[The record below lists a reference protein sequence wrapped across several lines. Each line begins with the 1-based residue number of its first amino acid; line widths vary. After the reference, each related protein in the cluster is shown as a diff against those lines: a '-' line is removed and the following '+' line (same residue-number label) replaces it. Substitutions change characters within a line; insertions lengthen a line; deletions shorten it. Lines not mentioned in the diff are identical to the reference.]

1 MLNEIYLDNN
11 TVTKPSGRAVAKMMP
26 FLTERWGVAS
36 APHGRGQQLYP
47 AIEEALK
54 GIYALLNAKESDDI
68 IFTSGAAEAINHV
81 ILTTYF
87 DVTVHTGKNQFITSA
102 IDEAPS
108 IMGIGRLEQLS
119 CLGKMAP
126 PDKHGRITAD
136 AIAEAMTPRT
146 ALVSLSWANGLT
158 GVINPIDEIA
168 ALCKERGVR
177 LHLDASH
184 ILGKTFFEWD
194 DVPANFVSFGGDT
207 IHAPSG
213 TGCLFIRNGTKCSP
227 FILGGIEQNS
237 HRAGSYSMAGLAAI
251 GEAAR
256 EAADTCDLMCT
267 EVARLRTHFEKE
279 VIARVP
285 DTKVMFSESERL
297 PNTSAI
303 TFLGVTNE
311 ALLYL
316 LSRRGVYASIGG
328 GSFQQIGLILSA
340 SGIPQHEAQSAVS
353 FAFSRETT
361 EDQVDRA
368 VAIIVE
374 CVAKL
379 RRVSNEFYKGDN

>member
-11 TVTKPSGRAVAKMMP
+11 TAAKPSGRAVAQMMP
-26 FLTERWGVAS
+26 FLTERWGVPS
-36 APHGRGQQLYP
+36 APHGRGQQLFP
-47 AIEEALK
+47 ALEEALR
-54 GIYALLNAKESDDI
+54 GIYALLNAKETDDI
-68 IFTSGAAEAINHV
+68 IFTSGAAEAANHV
-81 ILTTYF
+81 LLTTYF
-87 DVTVHTGKNQFITSA
+87 DVTIHTGKNQFITSS

-108 IMGIGRLEQLS
+108 IMGIGRLEELN

-126 PDKHGRITAD
+126 PDKHGRVTAD

-158 GVINPIDEIA
+158 GVINPVDEIA
-168 ALCKERGVR
+168 SLCHERGVR

-184 ILGKTFFEWD
+184 VLGKMFFEWD
-194 DVPANFVSFGGDT
+194 EVPANFVSFGGDP

-213 TGCLFIRNGTKCSP
+213 TGCLFIRHGTKCSP
-227 FILGGIEQNS
+227 FILGGIEQNG
-237 HRAGSYSMAGLAAI
+237 HRAGAYSVAGLAAL

-256 EAADTCDLMCT
+256 EAADACDLMCT
-267 EVARLRTHFEKE
+267 EVARLRSHFEKE
-279 VIARVP
+279 VVARIPEARVL
-285 DTKVMFSESERL
+285 FAESERL

-303 TFLGVTNE
+303 AFPGVANE

-328 GSFQQIGLILSA
+328 GSFQQIGLILAA
-340 SGIPQHEAQSAVS
+340 SGVPEHESHSAVS
-353 FAFSRETT
+353 FALSRETT
-361 EDQVDRA
+361 EDQIDRA

-374 CVAKL
+374 SVAKL
-379 RRVSNEFYKGDN
+379 RKVSKQFVGEK